1 MKKQLEHP
9 RFKVTVAELAERLGC
24 PFEGDGD
31 VVLLGAASLEEG
43 RPGDLVY
50 LADGKRADLL
60 EKARASAAI
69 IPEGLTFSRIP
80 VIKSP
85 HPRLS
90 FISVLEM
97 YFPPVKPPAG
107 IHPLA
112 AVDPSSRIGSDV
124 SVGAFTVVGEA
135 AVIGDGSILFPLV
148 SIYPGVHIGRQCT
161 IHSQALLRDGV
172 RIGDRVVIHG
182 GVVIGSDGF
191 GYVRNEDGSHRK
203 IPQKGGVII
212 EDDVEIGAN
221 CTIDR
226 ATLGNTIIRKGT
238 KIDNLV
244 QIGHNVSVGKHSIL
258 ISQVGI
264 AGSSSIGDNTI
275 LSGQVGIT
283 DHVHI
288 GDRVVVAAKSG
299 VTKDIASDSVT
310 AGIPH
315 MDIREWRKA
324 YASLPHLYSL
334 LREFKR
340 LKKKVEDMEHRS
352 S

>member
-1 MKKQLEHP
+1 MKKRPELP
-9 RFKVTVAELAERLGC
+9 RFEVTVAELAKRLGC
-24 PFEGDGD
+24 PFEGNGD
-31 VVLLGAASLEEG
+31 MVLVGAAGLKEG
-43 RPGDLVY
+43 MPGDLVY
-50 LADGKRADLL
+50 LADAKRVALL
-60 EKARASAAI
+60 ENTRASAAI
-69 IPEGLTFSRIP
+69 IPEDLSFSRIP

-97 YFPPVKPPAG
+97 YFPPLKPPAG
-107 IHPLA
+107 IHPTA

-124 SVGAFTVVGEA
+124 SIGAFTVVGEN
-135 AVIGDGSILFPLV
+135 AVVGDGSILFPLV
-148 SIYPGVHIGRQCT
+148 SIYPGVQIGRQCT
-161 IHSQALLRDGV
+161 IHSQVVLREGV
-172 RIGDRVVIHG
+172 RIGDRVILHG

-226 ATLGNTIIRKGT
+226 ATLGDTIVREGT

-244 QIGHNVSVGKHSIL
+244 QIGHNVSVGRHSIL

-264 AGSSSIGDNTI
+264 AGSSSVGDNSI

-299 VTKDIASDSVT
+299 VTKDIPSDSVS

-324 YASLPHLYSL
+324 YASLPHLHSL

-340 LKKKVEDMEHRS
+340 LKKKVEDMERRGS
-352 S
+352 